1 MVLSKRKVTQMPR
14 GVYARKPKAD
24 KFQGKLDKLL
34 NVQPAPVVI
43 ETDAEIEAK
52 LTERFEV
59 LADMTQGAVDGDIR
73 AMIIS
78 GPGGLGKS
86 YTVDKTLAAWDP
98 EASNHTI
105 VKGYVKTPSLYKL
118 LYNHREHGQV
128 LVLDDADSIF
138 NDDTSINLLKAAC
151 DSSERRVLSY
161 LSEFILIDD
170 ETAERL
176 PKRFEF
182 NGTIIFITNMDFD
195 ALIDRG
201 HRLAPHLE
209 ALVSRAHY
217 IDMAMK
223 TQRDY
228 LMQIRLKV
236 KAGLLENIGLDAAGQ
251 ADVVDFIENNYTKL
265 RELSLRM
272 ALKIGSIRR
281 RNRANWQRQVRV
293 TCCKA

>member
-1 MVLSKRKVTQMPR
+1 MPR
-14 GVYARKPKAD
+14 GVYVRKSKNA
-24 KFQGKLDKLL
+24 KLATGKLDKML
-34 NVQPAPVVI
+34 NVHTTPVVI
-43 ETDAEIEAK
+43 ETDEEIEAK

-59 LADMTQGAVDGDIR
+59 LADMTQGAVAGDIR
-73 AMIIS
+73 AMIVS

-86 YTVDKTLAAWDP
+86 FMVDKTLAEWDP
-98 EASNHTI
+98 SGSAFTV
-105 VKGYVKTPSLYKL
+105 VKGYVKTPGLYKL
-118 LYNHREHGQV
+118 LYNHREAGQV

-151 DSSERRVLSY
+151 DSSDRRIISY
-161 LSEFILIDD
+161 LSEFVLID
-170 ETAERL
+170 EESGERL

-182 NGTIIFITNMDFD
+182 HGTIIFITNMDFD
-195 ALIDRG
+195 VMIDRG

-228 LMQIRLKV
+228 LIQIRLKV
-236 KAGLLENIGLDAAGQ
+236 KAGLLKNIGLDAEAQ

-281 RNRANWQRQVRV
+281 RGRANWERQVRV
-293 TCCKA
+293 TCCR